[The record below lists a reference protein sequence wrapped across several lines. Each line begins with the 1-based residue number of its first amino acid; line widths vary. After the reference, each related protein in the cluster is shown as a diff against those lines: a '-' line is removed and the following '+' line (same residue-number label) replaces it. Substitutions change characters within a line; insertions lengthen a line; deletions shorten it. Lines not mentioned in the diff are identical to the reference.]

1 MLQKEIIMENADF
14 IIYQENSLFGLKDKS
29 GNIIIPPQYTNFNPF
44 SCGLAM
50 VRNASLQYA
59 YINIDNTQIIPFGLY
74 SWCDSSFCWGL
85 ARAVK
90 DGKWGIINTQGNI
103 ILPFQFDKIY
113 PLKDEYIF
121 RIKTFINEN
130 EYILDINKILYNYT
144 LLDGLIYI
152 KTFPI
157 DSFKKL
163 YNIELLRV
171 FKEKETNLAYFSIG
185 CGKGYVAF
193 DVNNLPKSEICIS
206 IVSNINGNLFFL
218 AHTKE
223 DTGKEC
229 LKLSYYKRE
238 EPKLPY
244 NYTPHHVYYSNDE
257 DSSYDDCRD
266 YYDGWSREDV
276 ESGLAD
282 AFEGDLDAY
291 WNID

>member
-206 IVSNINGNLFFL
+206 IVSNINGKLFFL

-229 LKLSYYKRE
+229 LKLSYYKR
-238 EPKLPY
+238 
-244 NYTPHHVYYSNDE
+244 
-257 DSSYDDCRD
+257 
-266 YYDGWSREDV
+266 
-276 ESGLAD
+276 
-282 AFEGDLDAY
+282 
-291 WNID
+291 